1 MSCNFQEI
9 LRDSSA
15 NSPVISRCPD
25 SGKRQH
31 PTRPINYAERKRV
44 TGDGYFRFP
53 AYSII
58 PASSQLFRHNTE
70 ASMATTNL
78 SYNQMNILR
87 IKGGRGRGVDWHVA
101 SQQEHRCRLSSIHP
115 VLWFLLFY
123 FYRHHFPFA
132 PLLFRFIIIY
142 SFTHSPL
149 PLRHLFLRL
158 LFHEFFMVIGHMM
171 AGNRPDLCSDHKQW

>member
-78 SYNQMNILR
+78 SYNRMNILR
-87 IKGGRGRGVDWHVA
+87 IKGGRGGGGGLTCGITARA
-101 SQQEHRCRLSSIHP
+101 PLPIIFNSSGALIP
-115 VLWFLLFY
+115 ALLFLPPS
-123 FYRHHFPFA
+123 FSVCSVA
-132 PLLFRFIIIY
+132 VPLYYHLFIY
-142 SFTHSPL
+142 PL
-149 PLRHLFLRL
+149 PPSSPSF
-158 LFHEFFMVIGHMM
+158 VSQTSV
-171 AGNRPDLCSDHKQW
+171 P

>member
-1 MSCNFQEI
+1 MQMSCNFQEI

-87 IKGGRGRGVDWHVA
+87 IKGGRGGGWIDMWHHSKSTVA
-101 SQQEHRCRLSSIHP
+101 DYPQFIRCSDSCS
-115 VLWFLLFY
+115 
-123 FYRHHFPFA
+123 
-132 PLLFRFIIIY
+132 FIFTAII
-142 SFTHSPL
+142 F
-149 PLRHLFLRL
+149 RL
-158 LFHEFFMVIGHMM
+158 LRCCSALLSFIHLPTPPFLSVICFSDFCFM
-171 AGNRPDLCSDHKQW
+171 NFLWS